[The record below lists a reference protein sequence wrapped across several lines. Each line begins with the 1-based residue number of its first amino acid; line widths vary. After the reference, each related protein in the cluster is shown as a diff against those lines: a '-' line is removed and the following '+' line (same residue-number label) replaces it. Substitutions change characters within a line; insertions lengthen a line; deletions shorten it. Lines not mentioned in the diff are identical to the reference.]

1 MYILI
6 TSTNF
11 NKIPGTNLIMN
22 IFQFLWTWNSFS
34 LISLGFRIVWFVS
47 TYFYLSQLNRA
58 LLQINHSNVIQ
69 RQKVKV
75 KSLSDP
81 TDPMNCSLPG
91 SSVHGIFQAR
101 SSVHGIFQARVL
113 EWVAIA
119 FSRGS
124 PQPRDQTRVSRIVGR
139 RFTIWATR
147 EDTTLD
153 LSQKAKSTEWPQ
165 CLFQDFSP
173 ESCIAM

>member
-1 MYILI
+1 MSILI

-22 IFQFLWTWNSFS
+22 ISQFLWTWNSFS
-34 LISLGFRIVWFVS
+34 LISLVFRIVWFVS

-81 TDPMNCSLPG
+81 MDPMNCSLPG

-101 SSVHGIFQARVL
+101 VL
-113 EWVAIA
+113 EWGAIA

-124 PQPRDQTRVSRIVGR
+124 SQPRDQTRVSRIVGR
-139 RFTIWATR
+139 HFTIWATR

-173 ESCIAM
+173 ESVIAM